1 MPGLLASR
9 SRLDLRDGFLIDKR
23 MRIVVQRVSE
33 AAVRIEGETVGRIA
47 RGLLVLVG
55 FSREE
60 TESELDWVAG
70 KLIKL
75 RLFADDAGVM
85 NRSVEEVDGG
95 LLLVSQFTLFAST
108 KKGNR
113 PSWLNA
119 APPEIAEPFFD
130 RFVAKVRDATSQPVE
145 CGRFGADMQVHLI
158 NDGPVTVMIDSK
170 LRE

>member
-9 SRLDLRDGFLIDKR
+9 SRLDLRDGFPIDKR

-47 RGLLVLVG
+47 GGLLVLVG